1 MNNISDRIEKIL
13 DYYQINSGELAKKIG
28 VQKSSISHLLSGR
41 NKPSFLFLSK
51 LIKAFPE
58 INIKWF
64 LTGAGNMLEKDKTKE
79 EDPLQKTSPLEEIN
93 DVRLNDNNTE
103 SIEKIADGVEH
114 KQNEEKNLIKNSNN
128 QKSETGTINK
138 PKQKINQIIMVY
150 DNDTFKILTKAEE

>member
-13 DYYQINSGELAKKIG
+13 EYYQLNAGEFARKIG

-64 LTGAGNMLEKDKTKE
+64 LTGEGNMVEKKE
-79 EDPLQKTSPLEEIN
+79 TRKDENVQNSSPLPERKKNRISDDNFETLEESN
-93 DVRLNDNNTE
+93 NNETLKQNNTKAE
-103 SIEKIADGVEH
+103 
-114 KQNEEKNLIKNSNN
+114 EEKVSNN

-138 PKQKINQIIMVY
+138 TKRINQIIMVY
-150 DNDTFKILTKAEE
+150 DNDTFKILTQAED